1 MFRDWQENT
10 HSIFCD
16 GSQDPI
22 QRMDVWFCVTQEPRR
37 EAQPRADEHAETQT
51 RALLSATDILAP
63 LDKDLS
69 WMSAFRCTHGK
80 TADLEESR

>member
-22 QRMDVWFCVTQEPRR
+22 QRMDVWFCVTQEPAERLNRELMNMLRR
-37 EAQPRADEHAETQT
+37 KHA
-51 RALLSATDILAP
+51 LS
-63 LDKDLS
+63 
-69 WMSAFRCTHGK
+69 
-80 TADLEESR
+80 

>member
-16 GSQDPI
+16 GPQDPR

-37 EAQPRADEHAETQT
+37 EAQLRPDE
-51 RALLSATDILAP
+51 LLRYKNRRSPERERKSLPHLT
-63 LDKDLS
+63 K
-69 WMSAFRCTHGK
+69 TYHG
-80 TADLEESR
+80 SRHIGHL